1 MQLWE
6 DVLVYTYA
14 QVGYRM
20 GSSWVVSGKIGGIST
35 LNTSKYDTDT
45 NSGIW
50 YIKPSKH
57 KEMRQKS
64 DTKPIQAN

>member
-1 MQLWE
+1 
-6 DVLVYTYA
+6 
-14 QVGYRM
+14 M

-57 KEMRQKS
+57 KEMR
-64 DTKPIQAN
+64 